1 MLHLLEAI
9 VITAVIVFIISSFVA
24 YFYKEINKISKIF
37 DSYFNFVK
45 VFQEE
50 IKNQRNFY
58 NL

>member
-45 VFQEE
+45 VF
-50 IKNQRNFY
+50 
-58 NL
+58 